1 MTSIKKNQQKLEET
15 MMKYGYEKGQDLEEK
30 ALEVLHCQNKSRDK
44 EKEFDLYQSKLSDL
58 NSRKRKVS
66 HSLMMNQRKLNVY
79 RNELEKLGG
88 SVEEALE
95 KLDTLIALDHRRKT
109 LIEQLETFEI
119 SNPGLVMYK
128 KVC

>member
-1 MTSIKKNQQKLEET
+1 MRFCIVKTNQGT
-15 MMKYGYEKGQDLEEK
+15 
-30 ALEVLHCQNKSRDK
+30 K

-119 SNPGLVMYK
+119 SNPRAGHVQ